1 MTVDSAERPYPSSEA
16 EQFRRE
22 LPGTIGCVTTFAF
35 IAIIACNVF
44 FPFPYGLIVAIVL
57 VLFYVGSIAMFGQGS
72 IIEMG
77 LLAIILLTLS
87 CLLGRISVVSHRM
100 PSRSPDSGE
109 NSR

>member
-1 MTVDSAERPYPSSEA
+1 MTDDSTERPYADTEA

-35 IAIIACNVF
+35 IAIIACSIF
-44 FPFPYGLIVAIVL
+44 ISFHYGLIIAIVL
-57 VLFYVGSIAMFGQGS
+57 VLLYVGSIVMFGQGS

-77 LLAIILLTLS
+77 LMAIILLTLS
-87 CLLGRISVVSHRM
+87 CLLGRVIGDFSRM
-100 PSRSPDSGE
+100 PNGPPVSGE